1 MLCSVYKSP
10 KKPETYLYIEKS
22 GDFSRVPAGLMET
35 FGKPELVLTFQLSA
49 ERKLAGADADKVLS
63 ELAQNGFYLQLP
75 KPEESMLAVHKAM
88 QLAEEKL
95 EQEQQNAQLASQTR
109 H

>member
-10 KKPETYLYIEKS
+10 KKPETYLYIKKS
-22 GDFSRVPAGLMET
+22 GDFSQVPDALLAT
-35 FGKPELVLTFQLSA
+35 FGKPELVLTFELSA
-49 ERKLAGADADKVLS
+49 NRTLAGADTAKVLE
-63 ELAQNGFYLQLP
+63 ELAEKGFYLQLP
-75 KPEESMLAVHKAM
+75 KPEESMLAVHRAM

-95 EQEQQNAQLASQTR
+95 EQEQQNAQLASDTR

>member
-22 GDFSRVPAGLMET
+22 GDFSRVPAELMKT
-35 FGKPELVLTFQLSA
+35 FGKPELVLTFKLSA
-49 ERKLAGADADKVLS
+49 GRKLAGADTDKVLS
-63 ELAQNGFYLQLP
+63 ELMKNGFYLQLP
-75 KPEESMLAVHKAM
+75 KPEESMLAVHRAM

-95 EQEQQNAQLASQTR
+95 EQEQQNAQLASHTR